1 MKQPSKA
8 TSHIHSACSFM
19 RCVLSLLSEAGM
31 VQPHLALHSN
41 RLENFQDYLKK
52 AMSASINPYSCQGKE
67 E

>member
-1 MKQPSKA
+1 
-8 TSHIHSACSFM
+8 M

>member
-1 MKQPSKA
+1 
-8 TSHIHSACSFM
+8 M

-52 AMSASINPYSCQGKE
+52 AMSASINPYHDCNRGKDLVVDRHGKYLLGLF
-67 E
+67 